1 MEEKCVTWN
10 KVNINCNKVQYIYIK
25 NDAASSGS
33 AKKQQHICLQFLR
46 FFSYFKKLNIS
57 WEPLYKRIILVLMLK
72 RSDIMWISLWRLKVF
87 ESKPSTS
94 GHCPVSDLLFW
105 HTSGEFGEVC
115 YGRMKLPG
123 KRDIPVAL
131 KTLKAGYTEKQRRD
145 FLGEASIMAQ
155 FDHPNV
161 IHLEGVVTRSEHITR
176 LSVKGTYYWELF
188 EMYSFVFKNVAE
200 CLLYILKTI
209 FDYIIE

>member
-1 MEEKCVTWN
+1 MQVLK
-10 KVNINCNKVQYIYIK
+10 KKK
-25 NDAASSGS
+25 H
-33 AKKQQHICLQFLR
+33 AKYLVRSTVFIHI
-46 FFSYFKKLNIS
+46 S
-57 WEPLYKRIILVLMLK
+57 LVLMLK
-72 RSDIMWISLWRLKVF
+72 RSDIGWISLNVF
-87 ESKPSTS
+87 DSKSSTS
-94 GHCPVSDLLFW
+94 GHCPVSNLLFW

-161 IHLEGVVTRSEHITR
+161 IHLEGVVTRSKHFTR
-176 LSVKGTYYWELF
+176 LSVKCTYYWHILCSKIF
-188 EMYSFVFKNVAE
+188 HSIYVAE
-200 CLLYILKTI
+200 CLLYISNTVLI
-209 FDYIIE
+209 WIILLNTM